1 MNPIVE
7 TLGALFAIDNN
18 IDFFISHFPQMIL
31 IFAVI
36 SCGGWIYE
44 TIYCSIVDGELSKRG
59 FLFGPSCPIY
69 GIGALAIWIVLGSIS
84 NPLIVFVLGGMLA
97 TTIEYSTG
105 LFLEHRFKKKWWDY
119 SMFKYNLHGIVCP
132 QASAV
137 FGAFSV
143 MSVFIFIPKMMS
155 ILSIFSFHTL
165 SIMAFIVV
173 SLYLSTHSLVFYGM
187 DHLLTKKWK
196 TLHIMHLKRLRQLL
210 IPLQKQHLKKWIRY
224 LVKLMLPPKKS
235 RISYLNLF
243 SRITSS
249 TLCFIVP

>member
-1 MNPIVE
+1 MNLIVE

-173 SLYLSTHSLVFYGM
+173 SLYFIDTLVSILWNGPSTHQKVENAAYNASQKAEAVA
-187 DHLLTKKWK
+187 HSATKTASKK
-196 TLHIMHLKRLRQLL
+196 VDKVSSKIDVATQKIKNQL
-210 IPLQKQHLKKWIRY
+210 PESFFKNNK
-224 LVKLMLPPKKS
+224 
-235 RISYLNLF
+235 
-243 SRITSS
+243 
-249 TLCFIVP
+249 